1 MSATEK
7 EWLRAEQEWL
17 QREDE
22 RLLRLY
28 GAEYVKWLAGET
40 DLERVAIDVG
50 DKYDRL
56 LVEVAST
63 PLRVGDGKG
72 TDLPRVEELAW
83 VSVRC
88 RTGLCKRRS
97 LSSASITWISNQ

>member
-1 MSATEK
+1 MSAAEK

-17 QREDE
+17 EREDE

-28 GAEYVKWLAGET
+28 GADYVKWLAGET
-40 DLERVAIDVG
+40 DLERVAIDVR

-63 PLRVGDGKG
+63 PLRDGGGKG
-72 TDLPRVEELAW
+72 TDLPRVGEPAW

-88 RTGLCKRRS
+88 RTGLCKRGS
-97 LSSASITWISNQ
+97 CKCSEL